1 MDYQYIGLPINSVV
15 IMNKLEQEYNNLD
28 KESKDK
34 AILFS
39 ISQITLVI
47 LGLLI
52 GFAATTILSKSISLP
67 ISKIILIVIMMFI
80 CLAIYAKALG
90 SVNNK

>member
-47 LGLLI
+47 LGSLL
-52 GFAATTILSKSISLP
+52 GFTATTILSKSISLP